1 MRLKLAHIPNQ
12 LRSLSHP
19 SLGSF
24 TRLLPAVTL
33 VGSQLGALLHRM
45 CRALWVVDG
54 GPGMPGKSRAHSHG
68 PLVPTACPL
77 APRRLCRPCVGTL
90 WWEQDGCSLRGADVV
105 LPPLLCALIPN
116 LGKRGICLLPESS
129 KLSCVSAE
137 APQGQ
142 AWFCLKKA
150 TKINLARGSREVT
163 ALLPSLSPAPKPSAG
178 PLFPQGFQQVSIF
191 FLLLLTKIL
200 AG

>member
-1 MRLKLAHIPNQ
+1 MARWCP
-12 LRSLSHP
+12 
-19 SLGSF
+19 
-24 TRLLPAVTL
+24 LPAPWLHGGCAIRVWGL
-33 VGSQLGALLHRM
+33 CGGSRM
-45 CRALWVVDG
+45 
-54 GPGMPGKSRAHSHG
+54 
-68 PLVPTACPL
+68 
-77 APRRLCRPCVGTL
+77 
-90 WWEQDGCSLRGADVV
+90 GCSLRGADVV
-105 LPPLLCALIPN
+105 LPPLLCAQIPN

-163 ALLPSLSPAPKPSAG
+163 ALLPSLSPAPNPSAG

-191 FLLLLTKIL
+191 FLLLLTKIP